1 MNEEEAFRLVN
12 NLDWEDKK
20 RRFAPKWSLVTYSR
34 NGIIED
40 VQRFKETPQTKEQ
53 SEIMKRFPQSLQF
66 TAWPGRFSTPKHIR
80 QEISESIRVLTVV
93 ELPENKGKR
102 WVKA

>member
-1 MNEEEAFRLVN
+1 MNEEEAFRLIN
-12 NLDWEDKK
+12 NLDWEDKR

-34 NGIIED
+34 NGNIED
-40 VQRFKETPQTKEQ
+40 VQRFKETPQAKEQ
-53 SEIMKRFPQSLQF
+53 IEIMKRFPQCLQL
-66 TAWPGRFSTPKHIR
+66 TAWPGRFSNPKHIR
-80 QEISESIRVLTVV
+80 KEIAESNRVLAVV